1 MKATNHI
8 RFSEDQLRGFFESI
22 ISNVLLIRAENSAIK
37 ATDIKDAIF
46 EWVPQM
52 RIEKMNGSH
61 HLHLEEQAEDVARV
75 IQPFL
80 G

>member
-1 MKATNHI
+1 
-8 RFSEDQLRGFFESI
+8 
-22 ISNVLLIRAENSAIK
+22 LIRAENSAIK